1 MAQAQGTSHSNPSAN
16 EHAANGHD
24 PRLYQIAS
32 LGALLTYGLFWLHFD
47 ISPWQIVVTIGTAL
61 FMQYL
66 GTRLAKLPCFDPKSA
81 FISSLSLCLLLR
93 TDHLAIAALASL
105 IAIGSKFVFRWND
118 KHLFNP
124 TNLALAVM
132 IATGLGWISPGQWGQ
147 VAWFGFL
154 IACLGSLV
162 VTRAA
167 RADVTLSFL
176 TFYVGLLIAR
186 ALRLS
191 DPLTIP
197 WHQLE
202 SGALLIF
209 TFFMISDP
217 KTTPDSR
224 TGRMVYALCVAL
236 AAHYVQFGLFQP
248 NGPLWGLIICTP
260 LVPLLDHLLPDLRYV
275 WATPSRSSAAVS
287 ASPRITGQPP
297 AVTHHRPVPVP
308 IVSPTKEVLMRQT
321 IVSSLLFTL
330 GLLAWSGEASAFCGF
345 YVGKADTK
353 LFNKASEVA
362 IARHDNKTVI
372 TMANDF
378 KGDVKE
384 FALVVPVPTILE
396 KEQIHVGDPAMLK
409 HLADYSAPR
418 LVEYFDENP
427 CLRYELMERR
437 SMDAMKSMAPAA
449 ASAPQRDTALGVTVE
464 AQYTVGEYDILI
476 LSAKESH
483 GLETWLLE
491 NGYRIPNGAS
501 AVLHSYLKQDMK
513 FFVARVNLGE
523 QTKLGLTHLRPL
535 QIAFESPKF
544 MLPIRLGTVN
554 ADGAQELFIYFLTK
568 QGRVETTNYRT
579 VRLPEAQEIPL
590 YVKDKF
596 GDFYRDLF
604 TQQVKRESE
613 RGVFM
618 EYAWDMN
625 WCDPCAAN
633 PLSAEELRGL
643 GVFWQDNNG
652 RMSKSIPMAQNV
664 FLTRLHV
671 RYDAAHFPEDL
682 MFQETSDR
690 GNFQARYILRHPW
703 TGTDECAA
711 ATAYRQQ
718 LRERY
723 EREAQTLASL
733 TGWNIGD
740 IRKAMNIASL
750 TPGEGKKW
758 YQRLWAN

>member
-1 MAQAQGTSHSNPSAN
+1 MEQGQDRPQSRQVSYW
-16 EHAANGHD
+16 HD

-32 LGALLTYGLFWLHFD
+32 LGTLLLYGLLWLHFD
-47 ISPWQIVVTIGTAL
+47 VSGWQIVVTIGTAL
-61 FMQYL
+61 FTQYA
-66 GTRLAKLPCFDPKSA
+66 GTGLANLPFFDPKSA
-81 FISSLSLCLLLR
+81 LISALSLCLLLR
-93 TDHLAIAALASL
+93 TDDLTVAALAAF
-105 IAIGSKFVFRWND
+105 IAIGSKLLFRWKD

-124 TNLALAVM
+124 TNLALAA
-132 IATGLGWISPGQWGQ
+132 ILANGLGWISPGQWGQ

-167 RADVTLSFL
+167 RADVTLTFL
-176 TFYVGLLIAR
+176 AFYVGLLFAR
-186 ALRLS
+186 AIRLG

-197 WHQLE
+197 FHQIE
-202 SGALLIF
+202 SGTLLIF
-209 TFFMISDP
+209 AFFMISDP

-224 TGRMVYALCVAL
+224 SGRIVYALLVSL
-236 AAHYVQFGLFQP
+236 AALYVQFGLFRP
-248 NGPLWGLIICTP
+248 NGPLWGLIACAP
-260 LVPLLDHLLPDLRYV
+260 LVPLIDYMFPGSRYH
-275 WATPSRSSAAVS
+275 WATPSTGHSAHSV
-287 ASPRITGQPP
+287 PN
-297 AVTHHRPVPVP
+297 PVPALVP
-308 IVSPTKEVLMRQT
+308 VLSPTKEVPMRRA
-321 IVSSLLFTL
+321 IVPSLFLTL
-330 GLLAWSGEASAFCGF
+330 GLLAWGGDASAFCGF

-396 KEQIHVGDPAMLK
+396 KEQIHVGDPALLK

-427 CLRYELMERR
+427 CLRHELMERR

-449 ASAPQRDTALGVTVE
+449 ASREHDKALGVTVE

-476 LSAKESH
+476 LSAKESS
-483 GLETWLLE
+483 GLETWLTE
-491 NGYRIPNGAS
+491 NGYRIPHGAS
-501 AVLHSYLKQDMK
+501 AVLQSYLKQGMK
-513 FFVARVNLGE
+513 FFVAKVNLGE
-523 QTKLGLTHLRPL
+523 QAKLGLTHLRPL

-568 QGRVETTNYRT
+568 QGRVEATNYRT
-579 VRLPEAQEIPL
+579 VRLPDAQEIPL

-596 GDFYRDLF
+596 GEFYRDLF
-604 TQQVKRESE
+604 SQHVKRESE

-643 GVFWQDNNG
+643 GVFWQESNG
-652 RMSKSIPMAQNV
+652 RMGKGMPTAQNV

-690 GNFQARYILRHPW
+690 GNFQARYILRHAW
-703 TGTDECAA
+703 TGTDDCAA

-733 TGWNIGD
+733 TGWNISD
-740 IRKAMNIASL
+740 IRKTMNMASL
-750 TPGEGKKW
+750 PAGEEKKW

>member
-1 MAQAQGTSHSNPSAN
+1 MR
-16 EHAANGHD
+16 
-24 PRLYQIAS
+24 RLLIPTFTF
-32 LGALLTYGLFWLHFD
+32 LIGLF
-47 ISPWQIVVTIGTAL
+47 I
-61 FMQYL
+61 
-66 GTRLAKLPCFDPKSA
+66 
-81 FISSLSLCLLLR
+81 
-93 TDHLAIAALASL
+93 
-105 IAIGSKFVFRWND
+105 WNS
-118 KHLFNP
+118 N
-124 TNLALAVM
+124 
-132 IATGLGWISPGQWGQ
+132 
-147 VAWFGFL
+147 
-154 IACLGSLV
+154 
-162 VTRAA
+162 
-167 RADVTLSFL
+167 
-176 TFYVGLLIAR
+176 
-186 ALRLS
+186 
-191 DPLTIP
+191 
-197 WHQLE
+197 
-202 SGALLIF
+202 
-209 TFFMISDP
+209 
-217 KTTPDSR
+217 
-224 TGRMVYALCVAL
+224 
-236 AAHYVQFGLFQP
+236 
-248 NGPLWGLIICTP
+248 
-260 LVPLLDHLLPDLRYV
+260 
-275 WATPSRSSAAVS
+275 
-287 ASPRITGQPP
+287 
-297 AVTHHRPVPVP
+297 
-308 IVSPTKEVLMRQT
+308 
-321 IVSSLLFTL
+321 
-330 GLLAWSGEASAFCGF
+330 ASAFCGF

-378 KGDVKE
+378 KGEVKE
-384 FALVVPVPTILE
+384 FAMVVPVPTVLE
-396 KEQIHVGDPAMLK
+396 KEQIHVGDPAVLK

-427 CLRYELMERR
+427 CHVMLYERR
-437 SMDAMKSMAPAA
+437 SMDALKSMPQA
-449 ASAPQRDTALGVTVE
+449 ASARPERERALGVTVE

-483 GLETWLLE
+483 GLETWLSE
-491 NGYRIPNGAS
+491 NGYKIPNGAS
-501 AVLHSYLKQDMK
+501 AVLHSYLKQNMK
-513 FFVARVNLGE
+513 FFVAKLNLTE
-523 QTKLGLTHLRPL
+523 QTKLGFTHLRPL

-643 GVFWQDNNG
+643 GVFWQDNQTVMPRG
-652 RMSKSIPMAQNV
+652 KGFMPQPQAQNV

-690 GNFQARYILRHPW
+690 SNFQARYILRHPW
-703 TGTDECAA
+703 TGTDECPA

-723 EREAQTLASL
+723 EREAQTLATL
-733 TGWNIGD
+733 TGWNIGE
-740 IRKAMNIASL
+740 IRKSMDIAALPTSDN
-750 TPGEGKKW
+750 KKW
-758 YQRLWAN
+758 YQQLWVN